1 MNAVLLA
8 AITALAAVVA
18 VDAQTYARL
27 DDAVAEE
34 SDSGPAPQ
42 VSTAK
47 LREILAAGDA
57 ILLDARPVE
66 EFAMSHIPG
75 ALNIA
80 PKPGVP
86 MSLYVSDVAEV
97 RRLVPQKE
105 RLLVLYCNGP
115 FCGKSR
121 RLADELAAAGYQNL
135 RRYQLG
141 MPGWR
146 IAGGVGAIEAGAIQ
160 RVATLDRT
168 AVFVDA
174 GLEPGRQPIPGMVRL
189 APDEITR
196 AKDDGRLPLD
206 HNTRIV
212 VLGRS
217 GVQARTLAER
227 LAANAFQNVVFF
239 DGNGARP

>member
-1 MNAVLLA
+1 VNAILIA
-8 AITALAAVVA
+8 ALAAVVA

-27 DDAVAEE
+27 DDAVAAE
-34 SDSGPAPQ
+34 SDAGSAPQ

-47 LREILAAGDA
+47 LREILAAGNA

-75 ALNIA
+75 ALNVA
-80 PKPGVP
+80 PKPGIP

-135 RRYQLG
+135 RR
-141 MPGWR
+141 
-146 IAGGVGAIEAGAIQ
+146 
-160 RVATLDRT
+160 
-168 AVFVDA
+168 
-174 GLEPGRQPIPGMVRL
+174 
-189 APDEITR
+189 
-196 AKDDGRLPLD
+196 
-206 HNTRIV
+206 
-212 VLGRS
+212 
-217 GVQARTLAER
+217 
-227 LAANAFQNVVFF
+227 
-239 DGNGARP
+239 